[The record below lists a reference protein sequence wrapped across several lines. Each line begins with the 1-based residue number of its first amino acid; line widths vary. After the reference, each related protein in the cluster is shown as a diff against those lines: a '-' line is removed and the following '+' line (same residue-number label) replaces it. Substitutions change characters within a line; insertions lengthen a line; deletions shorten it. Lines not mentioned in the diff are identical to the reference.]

1 MTSLCEVLAAIYFFY
16 PKELKE
22 GNFCQ
27 EMRGKKNR
35 EDINNIRYTLQ
46 MPFVTVLLVSF
57 LFFSNANMASAGSC
71 LLEFTAKGVKVY

>member
-35 EDINNIRYTLQ
+35 EDINNMRYTLQ
-46 MPFVTVLLVSF
+46 MPFVTFISQLSLF
-57 LFFSNANMASAGSC
+57 L
-71 LLEFTAKGVKVY
+71 

>member
-16 PKELKE
+16 PKELKD

-35 EDINNIRYTLQ
+35 EDINNMRYTLQ
-46 MPFVTVLLVSF
+46 MPFVTV
-57 LFFSNANMASAGSC
+57 
-71 LLEFTAKGVKVY
+71 Y